1 MATYKLFVSDMD
13 GTILHNHTTIAKET
27 AEVVREAE
35 QAGIHFAIATGRD
48 YVNAKQILDQAGI
61 TCPIV
66 SSNGGRVVNESGEAL
81 QEVNL
86 STEDALKVIEVLHQ
100 DHKYADVF
108 YEMYTEGALVA
119 SRGDLIEASMANLK
133 ANGDDRSLEMYE
145 FFKNRYYVNEDVKLV
160 EDIEAFIRE
169 EAGRVYKFIA
179 FSSHFEKMSALWHE
193 IEAQVHDVYVTS
205 SGTDNIEIMAHGA
218 DKGHG
223 VAKLAE
229 YYGIDLS
236 EVVVIGD
243 NLNDLPMFKVA
254 GKAIAMGNSHEELI
268 AVSHHVTEKHD
279 EYGVAKALKR
289 IMTGEWK

>member
-48 YVNAKQILDQAGI
+48 YVNAKQILDQVGI

-179 FSSHFEKMSALWHE
+179 FSSHFEKMSALWNE
-193 IEAQVHDVYVTS
+193 IEAQVRDVYVTS
-205 SGTDNIEIMAHGA
+205 SGNDNIEIMAHGA

-229 YYGIDLS
+229 YYGVDLS

-279 EYGVAKALKR
+279 EYGVANALKR

>member
-1 MATYKLFVSDMD
+1 MD

-48 YVNAKQILDQAGI
+48 YVNAKQILDQVGI

-179 FSSHFEKMSALWHE
+179 FSSHFEKMSALWNE
-193 IEAQVHDVYVTS
+193 IEAQVRDVYVTS
-205 SGTDNIEIMAHGA
+205 SGNDNIEIMAHGA

-229 YYGIDLS
+229 YYGVDLS

>member
-1 MATYKLFVSDMD
+1 MD

-48 YVNAKQILDQAGI
+48 YVNAKQILDQVGI

-179 FSSHFEKMSALWHE
+179 FSSHFEKMSALWNE
-193 IEAQVHDVYVTS
+193 IEAQVRDVYVTS
-205 SGTDNIEIMAHGA
+205 SGNDNIEIMAHGA

-229 YYGIDLS
+229 YYGVDLS

-254 GKAIAMGNSHEELI
+254 GKAIAMGNSHEDLI

>member
-48 YVNAKQILDQAGI
+48 YVNAKQILDQVGI

-179 FSSHFEKMSALWHE
+179 FSSHFEKMSALWNE
-193 IEAQVHDVYVTS
+193 IETQVRDVYVTS
-205 SGTDNIEIMAHGA
+205 SGNDNIEIMAHGA

-229 YYGIDLS
+229 YYGVDLS

>member
-48 YVNAKQILDQAGI
+48 YVNAKQILDQVGI

-179 FSSHFEKMSALWHE
+179 FSSHFEKMSALWNE
-193 IEAQVHDVYVTS
+193 IEAQVRDVYVTS
-205 SGTDNIEIMAHGA
+205 SGNDNIEIMAHGA

-229 YYGIDLS
+229 YYGVDLS